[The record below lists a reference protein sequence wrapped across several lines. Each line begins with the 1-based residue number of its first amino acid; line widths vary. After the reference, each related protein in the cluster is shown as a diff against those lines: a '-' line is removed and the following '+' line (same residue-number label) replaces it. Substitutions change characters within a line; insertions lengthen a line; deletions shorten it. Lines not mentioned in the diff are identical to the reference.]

1 MKLLLDQ
8 TRNYIFKEKTA
19 LTKTFLLFMILIE
32 HLMTENLHN
41 FCKLQGKRFENEFA
55 NYPRQRQAFA
65 IETVAGE
72 ILRL

>member
-1 MKLLLDQ
+1 ML
-8 TRNYIFKEKTA
+8 
-19 LTKTFLLFMILIE
+19 LIE
-32 HLMTENLHN
+32 HLMTENLQN